1 MKLNRTA
8 DLHIHTI
15 ASDGTYTPRQVLE
28 EARRVGLTAISVTD
42 HDSVESLADVISLE
56 TGYGIEVIPGIEI
69 SVEIDETE
77 MHLLGY
83 FIDYQD
89 RVLLDRLSE
98 LRKIRTERAG
108 EMLRKLKEMGFPLDM
123 ETLLP
128 GQMTGAIGRL
138 HIAHGLLRSGY
149 IGNIHEAFKRY
160 IGNDGP
166 AYVPKLKL
174 EREDAMEMIIRAGG
188 VPVLAH
194 PGQLDR
200 DDLIPELID
209 LGLAGLEAFY
219 PSHSRFKTNHYVELA
234 RHYNILATGGSDCH
248 GDNKENVIMGEV
260 RVPYQVVLDLH
271 KKKNVQRKSKRN
283 LSRTIT
289 DRTINGKSNLDRTI
303 TPK

>member
-1 MKLNRTA
+1 MKTNLAA

-28 EARRVGLTAISVTD
+28 EARRVGLTAISITD
-42 HDSVESLADVISLE
+42 HDSVESLPDVISLASD
-56 TGYGIEVIPGIEI
+56 YGIEVIAGIEI
-69 SVEIDETE
+69 SVELDDSE

-89 RVLLDRLSE
+89 RVLLGSLSE
-98 LRKIRTERAG
+98 LRKIRTERTRK
-108 EMLRKLKEMGFPLDM
+108 MLQKLEEMGFSLDM

-128 GQMTGAIGRL
+128 GQMTGATGRL
-138 HIAHGLLRSGY
+138 HIALGLLRAGY
-149 IGNIHEAFKRY
+149 TGSIHEAFNKY

-166 AYVPKLKL
+166 AYIPKQKL
-174 EREDAMEMIIRAGG
+174 EKEEAMEMILRAGG

-248 GDNKENVIMGEV
+248 GANKENVIMGEV
-260 RVPYQVVLDLH
+260 RVPYQVVLEL
-271 KKKNVQRKSKRN
+271 KEQQPIKSKMN
-283 LSRTIT
+283 AQPT
-289 DRTINGKSNLDRTI
+289 KSDG
-303 TPK
+303 

>member
-28 EARRVGLTAISVTD
+28 EAQRVGLTAISVTD

-56 TGYGIEVIPGIEI
+56 AEYGIEVIPGIEL
-69 SVEIDETE
+69 SVEMGNTE

-83 FIDYQD
+83 YIDYQE
-89 RVLLDRLSE
+89 RVFLDRLFE
-98 LRKIRTERAG
+98 LRKNRIARAG
-108 EMLRKLKEMGFPLDM
+108 EMLLRLEEMGFPLDM
-123 ETLLP
+123 DALLP
-128 GQMTGAIGRL
+128 GQMTGSIGRL

-149 IGNIHEAFKRY
+149 IGSIHEAFKKY

-166 AYVPKLKL
+166 AYVPKQRL
-174 EREDAMEMIIRAGG
+174 EKEDAMEMIIHAGG

-248 GDNKENVIMGEV
+248 GANKENVIMGEV
-260 RVPYQVVLDLH
+260 RVPYQVVLDL
-271 KKKNVQRKSKRN
+271 KEKQE
-283 LSRTIT
+283 I
-289 DRTINGKSNLDRTI
+289 GE
-303 TPK
+303 

>member
-1 MKLNRTA
+1 MNLNRTA

-15 ASDGTYTPRQVLE
+15 ASDGTYTPRQTLE
-28 EARRVGLTAISVTD
+28 EARRVGLTAIAVTD
-42 HDSVESLADVISLE
+42 HDSVESLADVISLSPE
-56 TGYGIEVIPGIEI
+56 YGIEVVAGIEI
-69 SVEIDETE
+69 SVELDETE

-83 FIDYQD
+83 YIDYQD
-89 RVLLDRLSE
+89 NILLDRLSE
-98 LRKIRTERAG
+98 LQRIRIERAD
-108 EMLRKLKEMGFPLDM
+108 EMLLKLESMGFPLDM

-128 GQMTGAIGRL
+128 GQMAGSIGRL

-149 IGNIHEAFKRY
+149 IGSIHEAFKKY

-174 EREDAMEMIIRAGG
+174 GKEEAMEMILRAGG

-200 DDLIPELID
+200 DYMIPELID

-248 GDNKENVIMGEV
+248 GDNKENVVMGEA
-260 RVPYQVVLDLH
+260 RVPYQVVLDLKEKMH
-271 KKKNVQRKSKRN
+271 AQHSTLRDEIKSE
-283 LSRTIT
+283 
-289 DRTINGKSNLDRTI
+289 
-303 TPK
+303 

>member
-1 MKLNRTA
+1 MNIHPTA

-15 ASDGTYTPRQVLE
+15 ASDGTFTPRQALE
-28 EARRVGLTAISVTD
+28 EARRVELTAISITD
-42 HDSVESLADVISLE
+42 HDSIESLPSVISLAPE
-56 TGYGIEVIPGIEI
+56 YGVEVIPGIEI
-69 SVEIDETE
+69 SVELDKTE

-83 FIDYQD
+83 FIDYRD
-89 RVLLDRLSE
+89 SALLDRLSE
-98 LRKIRTERAG
+98 LRKIRTKRAE
-108 EMLRKLKEMGFPLDM
+108 EMLLKLEEMGFPLDM

-128 GQMTGAIGRL
+128 GQMTGSIGRL
-138 HIAHGLLRSGY
+138 HIAHGLLRAGY
-149 IGNIHEAFKRY
+149 ISSIHEAFSKY

-174 EREDAMEMIIRAGG
+174 DKEEAMEMILRAGG

-200 DDLIPELID
+200 DYMIPELIE

-248 GDNKENVIMGEV
+248 GANKENVIMGEV
-260 RVPYQVVLDLH
+260 RVPYQVVLDL
-271 KKKNVQRKSKRN
+271 KEKQERKDVEEKR
-283 LSRTIT
+283 R
-289 DRTINGKSNLDRTI
+289 
-303 TPK
+303 

>member
-28 EARRVGLTAISVTD
+28 EAQRVGLTAISVTD
-42 HDSVESLADVISLE
+42 HDSVESLADVIPLE
-56 TGYGIEVIPGIEI
+56 VEYGIEVIPGIEL
-69 SVEIDETE
+69 SVEMGNTE

-83 FIDYQD
+83 YIDYQEKG
-89 RVLLDRLSE
+89 LLDRLFE
-98 LRKIRTERAG
+98 LRKNRIARAG
-108 EMLRKLKEMGFPLDM
+108 EMLLRLEEMGFPLDM
-123 ETLLP
+123 DALLP
-128 GQMTGAIGRL
+128 GQMTGSIGRL

-149 IGNIHEAFKRY
+149 IGSIHQAFKKY

-166 AYVPKLKL
+166 AYVPKQRL
-174 EREDAMEMIIRAGG
+174 EKEDAMEMIIHAGG

-248 GDNKENVIMGEV
+248 GANKENVIMGEV
-260 RVPYQVVLDLH
+260 RVPYQVVLDL
-271 KKKNVQRKSKRN
+271 KEKQK
-283 LSRTIT
+283 I
-289 DRTINGKSNLDRTI
+289 GE
-303 TPK
+303 

>member
-1 MKLNRTA
+1 MNLNRTA

-15 ASDGTYTPRQVLE
+15 ASDGTYTPRQALE
-28 EARRVGLTAISVTD
+28 EARRVGLTAIAVTD
-42 HDSVESLADVISLE
+42 HDSVESLADVISLSPE
-56 TGYGIEVIPGIEI
+56 YGIEVIAGIEI
-69 SVEIDETE
+69 SVELDETE

-89 RVLLDRLSE
+89 NRLLAQLSE
-98 LRKIRTERAG
+98 LRKIRAERA
-108 EMLRKLKEMGFPLDM
+108 EKMLLKLEQMGFPLDM
-123 ETLLP
+123 ETSLP
-128 GQMTGAIGRL
+128 GQMTGSIGRL

-149 IGNIHEAFKRY
+149 IGSIHEAFKKY

-166 AYVPKLKL
+166 AYIPKLKL
-174 EREDAMEMIIRAGG
+174 GKEEAMEMILRSGG

-219 PSHSRFKTNHYVELA
+219 PSHSRFQTNHYVELA

-248 GDNKENVIMGEV
+248 GDNKENVVMGEAL
-260 RVPYQVVLDLH
+260 VPYQVVLDL
-271 KKKNVQRKSKRN
+271 KGKQKRK
-283 LSRTIT
+283 
-289 DRTINGKSNLDRTI
+289 DV
-303 TPK
+303 